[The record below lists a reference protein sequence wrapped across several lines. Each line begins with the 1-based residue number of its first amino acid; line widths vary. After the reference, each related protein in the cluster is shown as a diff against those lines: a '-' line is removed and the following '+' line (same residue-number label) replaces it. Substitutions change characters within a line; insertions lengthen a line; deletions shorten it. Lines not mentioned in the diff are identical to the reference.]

1 MPATFAALAEHS
13 VDAPL
18 GNLFGVTTGADRG
31 HDNEACLLELR
42 NHVGSRRLGEGCN
55 LDLCG
60 DQMIDPLFD
69 IDGVGS
75 KIHAEGFVRALVHL
89 VDRFDHLVEG
99 HGGGGEDA
107 ESASVGGPADE

>member
-1 MPATFAALAEHS
+1 MPAPFAALAQHS
-13 VDAPL
+13 VDAPF
-18 GNLFGVTTGADRG
+18 GDLFGVTAGADRR
-31 HDNEACLLELR
+31 HDNEACLLELGH
-42 NHVGSRRLGEGCN
+42 HVGSRCLGEGCD

-69 IDGVGS
+69 VDRIGS
-75 KIHAEGFVRALVHL
+75 KVHAEGLVRALVHL

-107 ESASVGGPADE
+107 ESARVGGAADE